1 MNDDSAQ
8 HLLRGQDAID
18 VVSLHEILDLD
29 KLSL

>member
-1 MNDDSAQ
+1 MNDESTQ

-18 VVSLHEILDLD
+18 VVSLNEILDLD